1 MKNWFRRLLNERL
14 APHRVAA
21 SNPIE
26 DGSEW
31 QRIAELKIEG
41 LAGKSKFPVSPDRS
55 FRLIKLRSRQGD
67 VEVYRWTLLFDDGT
81 LQELSINCLFEGS
94 ESRPILIA
102 GRRLNGM
109 VVEYDVPRTKMRGVL
124 EILGQPNVAH

>member
-1 MKNWFRRLLNERL
+1 MNWFRQLLSERL
-14 APHRVAA
+14 TLSDRPAT
-21 SNPIE
+21 SSPIGDE
-26 DGSEW
+26 SEW

-41 LAGKSKFPVSPDRS
+41 LAGKSRLPISPESS

-109 VVEYDVPRTKMRGVL
+109 VVEYDAPRTKARGIL
-124 EILGQPNVAH
+124 EILGQPNVTQ

>member
-1 MKNWFRRLLNERL
+1 
-14 APHRVAA
+14 VAA